1 MFVVHFPLDVY
12 AVICNVESVQVLLD
26 LVFIL
31 LLVDFLKSS
40 VSSLAESAE
49 PIADG
54 DRAHTPTM
62 ETENQPPVSL
72 RPREDSSITTLTDAT
87 DDDPTPSS
95 SAKKEVVA
103 SKKKEEDGKAGKMTI
118 EVHVSRP
125 VIALVENS
133 EKDNSRALVF
143 GVRIYI

>member
-1 MFVVHFPLDVY
+1 M
-12 AVICNVESVQVLLD
+12 LLD

-72 RPREDSSITTLTDAT
+72 RPGVDSSVTTLTDAT
-87 DDDPTPSS
+87 DDELTPSS

-103 SKKKEEDGKAGKMTI
+103 SKKMEEDGKAGKMTI
-118 EVHVSRP
+118 EVNVSRP